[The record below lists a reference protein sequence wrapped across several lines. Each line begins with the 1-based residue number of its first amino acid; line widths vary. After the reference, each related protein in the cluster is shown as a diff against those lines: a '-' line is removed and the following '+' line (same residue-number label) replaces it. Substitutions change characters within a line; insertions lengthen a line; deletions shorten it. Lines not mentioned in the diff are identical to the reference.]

1 MNTSPYFV
9 TGNPYKAEK
18 LSEYLGIHLE
28 HIKID
33 LDEIQSTSLHEIVE
47 HKVKRAYEKTGK
59 PVLVEDVGLEFEALG
74 KLPWPFIKFFE
85 KEIWHEW
92 LCRLIDGKSR
102 NAIARCV
109 FGYFDGKVLEFFE
122 GNIEWTIAESS
133 RWIGWFWWDQIF
145 IPYFTDKTS
154 AELDKSEYERFYTEE
169 KPFAQIRE
177 FLLSL

>member
-74 KLPWPFIKFFE
+74 KLP
-85 KEIWHEW
+85 
-92 LCRLIDGKSR
+92 
-102 NAIARCV
+102 
-109 FGYFDGKVLEFFE
+109 
-122 GNIEWTIAESS
+122 
-133 RWIGWFWWDQIF
+133 
-145 IPYFTDKTS
+145 
-154 AELDKSEYERFYTEE
+154 
-169 KPFAQIRE
+169 
-177 FLLSL
+177 